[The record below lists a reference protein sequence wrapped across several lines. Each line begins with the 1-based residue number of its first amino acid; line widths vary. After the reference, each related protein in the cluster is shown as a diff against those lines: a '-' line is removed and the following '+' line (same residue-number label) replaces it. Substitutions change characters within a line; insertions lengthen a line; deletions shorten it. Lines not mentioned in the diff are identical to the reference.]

1 MPTWLA
7 IILLL
12 ITGAVVGYLIRWV
25 AEPAQPAEPDG
36 LLDKRVACWF
46 LFLSNA
52 VGLKPERRL
61 GETQLASLMRHCD
74 AIQRGDAALPDAPW
88 KLRAEALFDYFVAGT
103 PPWKKDS
110 RGDLMDRYIERV
122 RKGIKSHHRVQLGR
136 LSSALECYTGKA
148 PDTVQVND
156 VRVPVYTS
164 RDARYTNLLQ
174 RHAAIQEQANQCG
187 YSTILYSLSASS
199 SIFTPN
205 FVNGWAHSDAMLEYC
220 KPDATLLSE
229 CRENAAKPSTGS
241 TRSTSATAPTL
252 CPSCLR
258 SIATLSLQNLA
269 ELSQKALRTQPTS

>member
-7 IILLL
+7 IILIL
-12 ITGAVVGYLIRWV
+12 IAGAVVGYLIRWV
-25 AEPAQPAEPDG
+25 AEPAQPAELDG

-74 AIQRGDAALPDAPW
+74 AIQRGDATLPDAQW
-88 KLRAEALFDYFVAGT
+88 KARAEALYDFFVGSPA
-103 PPWKKDS
+103 PWKKDT
-110 RGDLMDRYIERV
+110 REGRMDRYIEWRA
-122 RKGIKSHHRVQLGR
+122 KGIKSRHRAHLTQL
-136 LSSALECYTGKA
+136 SNALVCYTGLPPNKA
-148 PDTVQVND
+148 IPGVLASPEHRFTEI
-156 VRVPVYTS
+156 
-164 RDARYTNLLQ
+164 LG
-174 RHAAIQEQANQCG
+174 RHNAIQEQAKQCG

-220 KPDATLLSE
+220 RPDATLLSE

-241 TRSTSATAPTL
+241 IRSTSATAPTL

-269 ELSQKALRTQPTS
+269 ALSQKALRTQPTS